1 MSARTRSTVLA
12 LTVVAAALV
21 GAQDASAA
29 RAYNFTKARI
39 KVQSYLESEVEI
51 NAGQRSESLN
61 WSNAILVFHPN
72 GASTKPVCHFGHT
85 EASGITFAG
94 GNWLKG
100 GNYLLVVQ
108 HETKVSCTICDAGR
122 KIIAQKSGWVK
133 KGFEYTTPKRPDHGC
148 E

>member
-1 MSARTRSTVLA
+1 MNARIRCTIA
-12 LTVVAAALV
+12 CIAVAAALV
-21 GAQDASAA
+21 AAQDASAA

-39 KVQSYLESEVEI
+39 KVESYLESEVQI
-51 NAGQRSESLN
+51 NPEQRSESIN
-61 WSNAILVFHPN
+61 WSNAILVHHPN
-72 GASTKPVCHFGHT
+72 AVSSKPVCYFGHIEST
-85 EASGITFAG
+85 GITFSG

-108 HETKVSCTICDAGR
+108 HGTKVSCTICDSKR

-133 KGFEYTTPKRPDHGC
+133 KGFEYTTPNRPDHGC